1 MIRNPRTIMHPR
13 GRGGFT
19 LVELLIGTLIAAIVI
34 AVAFQVLVGE
44 RRSAEARREEM
55 NAQQNLRV
63 AIDRLTRDIRMAGFG
78 VDEFLNQPRFLDAGP
93 WQVAFNG
100 DITSGVGGDAAMDA
114 GMQIKLSGGATYN
127 PGDYPGENL
136 GGEPSYS
143 GGAETIVLGL
153 DSNYDG
159 LFDIDDEFTESVCP
173 NDFSIYRGVNGL
185 RTERLAF
192 GLRGPD
198 AYPDGTLPPP
208 LFQYWGDFG
217 GAGLS
222 LWGDDNGDGSLSQ
235 TEVAG
240 VGPVTIGELSNILY
254 VEVEAAAFSEGEVLR
269 TPHAHGT
276 VDEPFKYMEIEGGN
290 RVRPRNVGV
299 NPADLSAC
307 GDPPAR
313 PNGVWVQDT
322 ANDAGSSI
330 TVHFHASSDEMGG
343 EEDVTHYFVYRREAG
358 GSYGPAIAQVP
369 AAGISNISF
378 ANDFHTPDE
387 ANVPVDG
394 VEYYYRISAWDCK
407 PQESGFS
414 YEAGPVSSQPNGSEP
429 PVLVSVF
436 DTPCDSGGEI
446 TVIFDQSPDE
456 AFGSVD
462 GYRVFRGPIGG
473 DFLSKTLIGYMASSG
488 SPSYTFL
495 DNVGNN
501 VAGAPPID
509 DEDYWYTVR
518 AVNDTIISVDS
529 NELGPVGSN
538 DGLSAALLE
547 YVQDVPFDDGTRL
560 TISWLRSES
569 ESCMP
574 NPVTGYRL
582 ERKGSTED
590 YYNTIGS
597 YSVSGDPAYAV
608 EDSLLLPGQPYLYR
622 VVTLS
627 SDDEQASN
635 AMEGIP
641 TNNIDLL
648 PPTAVVA
655 DGVPCDASGAI
666 RITWH
671 RSYHDNGSG
680 DVEKYRIWR
689 REEGFAA
696 WGQVGEE
703 PAVMADDYQFDDNAA
718 GADPPILG
726 TTYEYIVTAFNET
739 LGNESGPSNQSTCT
753 AASMPDAPYLSYAT
767 DTDGDHGGSITLK
780 FYASDD
786 DGDCTDTVS
795 AYFIYR
801 SEEWGSYDEHSIVG
815 EVAANDANY
824 YYHYD
829 NGSQGSDAP
838 EEGHSYYY
846 VVRAYDGEQLSVASN
861 QRGPV
866 AALDDA
872 VVSAVVFLD
881 GFESDTGWTH
891 GGDQDDFQRGNPT
904 AKNQTYG
911 ESDPADAYLG
921 DDVYG
926 NDIGASG
933 WNGTYR
939 GNADS
944 WLMSPRIDC
953 GSSESVNFSFNRWL
967 NVEQPIY
974 DRAIIEVSGQG
985 SGGPWTEIWRNDS
998 EITDTAWIGQNFNIS
1013 NIADG
1018 KEDVRIRFRL
1028 ETDGSWH
1035 YAGWNIDEIKI
1046 IGDQ

>member
-1 MIRNPRTIMHPR
+1 MIGIPSIQRRS

-34 AVAFQVLVGE
+34 TVAFQVLVGE

-63 AIDRLTRDIRMAGFG
+63 SIDRLTRDLRMAGFG

-100 DITSGVGGDAAMDA
+100 DITSGVGGDPAMDST
-114 GMQIKLSGGATYN
+114 MQIKLTGGATYSA
-127 PGDYPGENL
+127 GDYPGENL
-136 GGEPSYS
+136 GAEPSYS

-153 DSNYDG
+153 DSNFDG
-159 LFDIDDEFTESVCP
+159 LFDGDDEFTDSNCP
-173 NDFSIYRGVNGL
+173 NDFAIYRGVNGL
-185 RTERLAF
+185 RTERLAY

-198 AYPDGTLPPP
+198 AYPDGALPPP

-222 LWGDDNGDGSLSQ
+222 LWGDGNGDGSLSQ
-235 TEVAG
+235 AEIGAIDAVSVA
-240 VGPVTIGELSNILY
+240 ELSNILY
-254 VEVEAAAFSEGEVLR
+254 VELSVATFSEGEVLR
-269 TPHAHGT
+269 TPHPHGT
-276 VDEPFKYMEIEGGN
+276 EGEPFKYMEVEGGN

-313 PNGVWVQDT
+313 PGGVWVQDT

-330 TVHFHASSDEMGG
+330 TVHFNASADEMNG

-369 AAGISNISF
+369 AAGVGSISYP
-378 ANDFHTPDE
+378 NDLHTPDE

-394 VEYYYRISAWDCK
+394 VNYYYRVSAWDCK

-414 YEAGPVSSQPNGSEP
+414 YEAGPVASQPNGSAP

-436 DTPCDSGGEI
+436 DTPCDDGGEI

-456 AFGSVD
+456 SSGSVS
-462 GYRVFRGPIGG
+462 GYRVFRGPSGG
-473 DFLSKTLIGYMASSG
+473 DFLSKTLIGYIVSSN

-495 DNVGNN
+495 DNVDHN

-509 DEDYWYTVR
+509 DDSYWYTVR
-518 AVNDTIISVDS
+518 AVNDTIVSVDS

-547 YVQDVPFDDGTRL
+547 YIQDVPFDDGTRL
-560 TISWLRSES
+560 NVSWQRSES
-569 ESCMP
+569 ETCFP
-574 NPVTGYRL
+574 NPVIGYRL
-582 ERKGSTED
+582 DRKDPAASD
-590 YYNTIGS
+590 YASIGTF
-597 YSVSGDPAYAV
+597 SVSGDPTYSV
-608 EDSLLLPGQPYLYR
+608 EDSLLLSGQPYLYR

-627 SDDEQASN
+627 DDDQQPSN
-635 AMEGIP
+635 AMEGVP
-641 TNNIDLL
+641 TNNIDIM

-689 REEGFAA
+689 REEGYSA
-696 WGQVGEE
+696 WGLVGDEL
-703 PAVMADDYQFDDNAA
+703 AVMADEYEFDDNAA
-718 GADPPILG
+718 GADPPVIG
-726 TTYEYIVTAFNET
+726 NTYEYVVTAYNET
-739 LGNESGPSNQSTCT
+739 MGNESGHSNMSTCT
-753 AASMPDAPYLSYAT
+753 AASVPDAPYLSYAR
-767 DTDGDHGGSITLK
+767 DTDGDHGGSITMK

-786 DGDCTDTVS
+786 DGDCTDTVES
-795 AYFIYR
+795 YFIYR
-801 SEEWGSYDEHSIVG
+801 SEDWGVYEEANIVG
-815 EVAANDANY
+815 TVVATDNSY

-829 NGSQGSDAP
+829 DGSDGSDP
-838 EEGHSYYY
+838 PQDDTSYYY
-846 VVRAYDGEQLSVASN
+846 MVRAYDGTQLSVNSN

-866 AALDDA
+866 VALDDA
-872 VVSAVVFLD
+872 VVSAVIFHD

-891 GGDQDDFQRGNPT
+891 GGSRDDFQRGDPT
-904 AKNQTYG
+904 ARNQNYG
-911 ESDPADAYLG
+911 ESDPSDAFLG

-926 NDIGASG
+926 NDLGSG
-933 WNGTYR
+933 SDNGSYR
-939 GNADS
+939 SNADC
-944 WLMSPRIDC
+944 WLMSPAIDC
-953 GSSESVNFSFNRWL
+953 ENSENVKLLYQRWL

-974 DRAIIEVSGQG
+974 DRSIIEVSSNGAN
-985 SGGPWTEIWRNDS
+985 GPWVEIWSNDA
-998 EITDTAWIGQNFNIS
+998 EITDTSWTGHSFDIS
-1013 NIADG
+1013 NLADG
-1018 KEDVRIRFRL
+1018 HEDVRIRFAL
-1028 ETDGSWH
+1028 ETDGSWQ
-1035 YAGWNIDEIKI
+1035 YSGWNIDELHI